1 MLFSFKLDS
10 SDGVELLRKC
20 FLLQA
25 LKITIGGRK
34 GILCFLVQKPLPFVS
49 NQSIKYDG
57 HKCNKGTKCST
68 KLTPN
73 VIRATTLE

>member
-25 LKITIGGRK
+25 LKVTIGSRK

-49 NQSIKYDG
+49 NQSIKYDVEV
-57 HKCNKGTKCST
+57 T
-68 KLTPN
+68 N
-73 VIRATTLE
+73 VIRVLNVVRN